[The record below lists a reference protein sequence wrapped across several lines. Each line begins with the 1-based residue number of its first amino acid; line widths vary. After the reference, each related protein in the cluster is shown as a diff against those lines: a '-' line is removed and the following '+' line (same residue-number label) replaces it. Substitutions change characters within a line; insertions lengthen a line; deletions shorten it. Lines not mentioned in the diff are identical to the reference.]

1 MALFQQE
8 GKGSNNIGVVVNPV
22 GLNLLPEFG
31 TPQFVGDRLLQAEK
45 KKGLSCSRL
54 AATGSGHGEQDAAG
68 SKTMGMPAMAFQDQ
82 NGSKT
87 RIGKQVPIGPFDEN
101 KDLY

>member
-22 GLNLLPEFG
+22 GLNFLPEFG
-31 TPQFVGDRLLQAEK
+31 TPQFVADRLLQAEK

-54 AATGSGHGEQDAAG
+54 AATGSGQPE
-68 SKTMGMPAMAFQDQ
+68 S
-82 NGSKT
+82 
-87 RIGKQVPIGPFDEN
+87 RVE
-101 KDLY
+101 